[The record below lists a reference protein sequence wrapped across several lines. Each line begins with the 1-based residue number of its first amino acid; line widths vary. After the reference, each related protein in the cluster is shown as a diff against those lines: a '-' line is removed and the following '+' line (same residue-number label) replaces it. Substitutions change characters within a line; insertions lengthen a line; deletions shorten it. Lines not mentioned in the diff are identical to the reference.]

1 MVKCWICGG
10 VANSREHKFKRSD
23 LVRSSATWAPGDR
36 PYFVGS
42 GGRRRIPSA
51 DSRIA
56 TFGKV
61 LCGDCNSAR
70 TQPFDRA
77 YEVFSEW
84 VNSANHN
91 IMAMPQLDFS
101 CIYGADFETAVLNLQ
116 KYFVKHLGC
125 RLASD
130 HYQIPAGLAPSLW
143 TDDVRPLEISFARS
157 RLMGELPA
165 RGPGVLCNYP
175 LFGTYSNSSGEVK
188 GPYITGMIVGYLD
201 VITRYAFA
209 DRYAWEGDA
218 VDRRNRQ
225 VRLGIY
231 EGRVSGGHL
240 FDGHLP
246 GSGQS
251 REFRIGDAEFSLP
264 ILTPEHIQYILSLDR
279 PRPGMTL
286 QQNIECRL
294 KIAHAILSPFF
305 PEMTTQFLEENL
317 SIPDT
322 DALWRLLFPTKE

>member
-10 VANSREHKFKRSD
+10 VFNSREHKFKRSD

-246 GSGQS
+246 G
-251 REFRIGDAEFSLP
+251 IG
-264 ILTPEHIQYILSLDR
+264 
-279 PRPGMTL
+279 
-286 QQNIECRL
+286 
-294 KIAHAILSPFF
+294 
-305 PEMTTQFLEENL
+305 
-317 SIPDT
+317 SIPRVSDWRCRIQPADT
-322 DALWRLLFPTKE
+322 NARAYTVHPVTGSSAARDDSPAKHRVQAENSPCHFIAVLSRDDDTVSGGEPVHP